1 VIVLGFEHEGHPVIA
16 PQTLPRASTLALSP
30 ENGFPPS
37 LVLRVVIVGATY
49 SVEGAVREGRLVA
62 PDVDTAAS
70 RFLQMAEH
78 ELHRSYRFAGLML
91 GDAQEAEDATQD
103 ALLRAWRSA
112 PSLRDPAGFQA
123 WFDRILINVSRD
135 RLRRRGRVRFIPLD
149 SDSQGASVLDPFQRV
164 LARDEMLRAM
174 AALDDDHRLV
184 LVLHYWADLTLE
196 DVAERVGSPIGT
208 VKSRLHRGLA
218 TMRTRLDR
226 GPVSEVRR

>member
-1 VIVLGFEHEGHPVIA
+1 
-16 PQTLPRASTLALSP
+16 
-30 ENGFPPS
+30 
-37 LVLRVVIVGATY
+37 
-49 SVEGAVREGRLVA
+49 VREGGLVA
-62 PDVDTAAS
+62 PDVDSAAT
-70 RFLQMAEH
+70 RFLEMAEH

-112 PSLRDPAGFQA
+112 SSLRDPAGFQA
-123 WFDRILINVSRD
+123 WFDRILINVCRD
-135 RLRRRGRVRFIPLD
+135 RLRRRGLVRFIPVD
-149 SDSQGASVLDPFQRV
+149 DAGSFPAVGDPFRNLVQ
-164 LARDEMLRAM
+164 RDEILRAM

-196 DVAERVGSPIGT
+196 DVAERVGWPIGT

-226 GPVSEVRR
+226 GPASEVRR